1 LRTQRRIDLAD
12 PHGIHDITSKV
23 DRSQLNMPTP
33 RRSTGGARGQTG
45 PSKGQST
52 ISFAHRVTK
61 SVPKD
66 TKKDILS
73 PSEAKVD
80 IPAEVKPAKE
90 EVEEPKLEEPE
101 EEEEEEEEETSLVDP
116 ETHAPEKSEA
126 ELKAEKISDAQINKY
141 WKAIEKERVAPRV
154 HQQDLTVSEKVLR
167 YFDVNSRFGVRC
179 YLLILMFWV
188 WLVN

>member
-1 LRTQRRIDLAD
+1 
-12 PHGIHDITSKV
+12 
-23 DRSQLNMPTP
+23 MPTT

-66 TKKDILS
+66 AKKDILS
-73 PSEAKVD
+73 PSEAKID

-90 EVEEPKLEEPE
+90 ELEEPKLEEPE
-101 EEEEEEEEETSLVDP
+101 EGEGEEETTLVEP
-116 ETHAPEKSEA
+116 ETHEPEKSEA
-126 ELKAEKISDAQINKY
+126 ELKAEKISDAQVNKY
-141 WKAIEKERVAPRV
+141 WKAIEKERLAPRV

-167 YFDVNSRFGVRC
+167 YFDVNSRFGVSR
-179 YLLILMFWV
+179 YIHMLLCGATRELTF
-188 WLVN
+188 L